1 MKSTNELKEKVEKNG
16 TKETAKKV
24 IKETTEN
31 ADMILSD
38 DELDHASGG
47 AYTGD
52 VPEASM

>member
-1 MKSTNELKEKVEKNG
+1 MKSTDELKKKVEKNE

-47 AYTGD
+47 GGWFK
-52 VPEASM
+52 PIP

>member
-1 MKSTNELKEKVEKNG
+1 MIIKNEFKKKVEKNE